1 MTQRRCHEAKSR
13 FHKKTIEHI
22 KFLKSEG
29 YSSVKLIFLKT
40 KHYLIEAKVNS
51 INGRFILDTGASNSC
66 ICTSLEGKFKVISE
80 ESKEK
85 ASSANSEMTH
95 TKISKRNVIQIGK
108 WNSNASLITFDMS
121 HINNALSQKK
131 IDPIDGIIGAD
142 ILKKSKSVLDYK
154 TNKLYL
160 KL

>member
-1 MTQRRCHEAKSR
+1 MSITLN
-13 FHKKTIEHI
+13 

-51 INGRFILDTGASNSC
+51 ITGRFILDTGASNSC
-66 ICTSLEGKFKVISE
+66 ICSSLENKFKVISE
-80 ESKEK
+80 DSKEK

-95 TKISKRNVIQIGK
+95 TKISKRNKIQIGN
-108 WNSNASLITFDMS
+108 WVNELDLITFDMS

-131 IDPIDGIIGAD
+131 VPPIDGIIGAD

>member
-1 MTQRRCHEAKSR
+1 MSITLN
-13 FHKKTIEHI
+13 

-51 INGRFILDTGASNSC
+51 ITGRFILDTGASNSC
-66 ICTSLEGKFKVISE
+66 ICTSLEDKFKVISE
-80 ESKEK
+80 DSKEK

-131 IDPIDGIIGAD
+131 IDPIHGIIGAD
-142 ILKKSKSVLDYK
+142 VLKKSKSILDYK

>member
-1 MTQRRCHEAKSR
+1 MSITLN
-13 FHKKTIEHI
+13 

-51 INGRFILDTGASNSC
+51 ITGRFILDTGASNSC
-66 ICTSLEGKFKVISE
+66 ICTSLEDKFKVISE

-131 IDPIDGIIGAD
+131 IDPIHGIIGAD
-142 ILKKSKSVLDYK
+142 VLKKSKSILDYK

>member
-1 MTQRRCHEAKSR
+1 MSITLN
-13 FHKKTIEHI
+13 

-51 INGRFILDTGASNSC
+51 IKGRFILDTGASNSC
-66 ICTSLEGKFKVISE
+66 ICTSLEDKFKMISE
-80 ESKEK
+80 DSKEK

-142 ILKKSKSVLDYK
+142 TLKKSNSILDYK
-154 TNKLYL
+154 SNKLFM
-160 KL
+160 KLWFDWF

>member
-1 MTQRRCHEAKSR
+1 MSITLN
-13 FHKKTIEHI
+13 

-29 YSSVKLIFLKT
+29 YSSVKLIFLET

-51 INGRFILDTGASNSC
+51 ITGRFILDTGASNSC
-66 ICTSLEGKFKVISE
+66 ICTSLEDKFKVISK

-85 ASSANSEMTH
+85 ASSANSEMTN
-95 TKISKRNVIQIGK
+95 TKISKRNTIQIGK
-108 WNSNASLITFDMS
+108 WEDKINLITFDMG

-131 IDPIDGIIGAD
+131 IDPIDGIVGSD
-142 ILKKSKSVLDYK
+142 ILKNSKAILDYK
-154 TNKLYL
+154 SNKLYL

>member
-1 MTQRRCHEAKSR
+1 MSITLN
-13 FHKKTIEHI
+13 
-22 KFLKSEG
+22 KFLKNGG

-40 KHYLIEAKVNS
+40 KHYLIEVKVNS
-51 INGRFILDTGASNSC
+51 ITGRFILDTGASNSC
-66 ICTSLEGKFKVISE
+66 ICTSLEDKFKVISE
-80 ESKEK
+80 DSKEK

-131 IDPIDGIIGAD
+131 IDPIHGIIGAD
-142 ILKKSKSVLDYK
+142 VLKKSKSILDYK

>member
-1 MTQRRCHEAKSR
+1 MSITLN
-13 FHKKTIEHI
+13 

-66 ICTSLEGKFKVISE
+66 ICTSLEDKFKMISE
-80 ESKEK
+80 DSKEK

-95 TKISKRNVIQIGK
+95 TKISKSNMIQIDK
-108 WNSNASLITFDMS
+108 WEDKINLISFDMN

-131 IDPIDGIIGAD
+131 VPPIDGIIGAD
-142 ILKKSKSVLDYK
+142 ILKKSKSILDYK
-154 TNKLYL
+154 TNKLFL